1 MGKIIKISVFLG
13 ILAQTAIAPSALAR
27 DTNQITDWY
36 IKDFQSTITVNT
48 DSSLLV
54 EEKIIADCGDLPDKH
69 GIFRVVPL
77 ETKTEKGTVKTPV
90 ELISIADFDDRPIKY
105 SETKDNFN
113 HTVAWKIG
121 DADKNVTGENYYKII
136 YSVKNAVRAG
146 NADFDEL
153 YWNLL
158 GNFWGLE
165 IENFRAD
172 IIFPEGV
179 SQNNTDIYL
188 YAGQLDA
195 EDNRLT
201 KREWIDSGALRITST
216 SALSPRQGVTVSAT
230 FPKGIIA
237 PYQPGFFELYG
248 DYLWFLIPVLTFI
261 ICFAVWNKYGK
272 DPRVDKTVI
281 PEFEIP
287 ENLTPMQMGL
297 LFKNGSFG
305 DSLISAT
312 IIDLAVKKYII
323 IEEIPKQ
330 GIFGQQNF
338 RLKRIEGSGYP
349 SPNETEE
356 LLLKKL
362 FGHSQEVLLSK
373 LKNEFH
379 KELPEIKKT
388 AINNLKQKELIHS
401 SGLTLKGIF
410 LVLAVILIFAAFA
423 GAGTENLFAIIAFG
437 ISAAVVLIFGLLMPK
452 RTPKGAE
459 LNWRI
464 KGFKLYMETA
474 EKYRTRFH
482 EKENIFEKFL
492 PYAIVFGIAK
502 LWVKKMEQIYGK
514 EYFAAYHSAWYAGNF
529 ASGFNADSFAAQINS
544 ISSGIA
550 ANIGTTSGAHGAGG
564 AGGGGGGGGGGG
576 W

>member
-1 MGKIIKISVFLG
+1 MKKFIQTLI
-13 ILAQTAIAPSALAR
+13 ILAVGVIIIIPQTGLAR

-77 ETKTEKGTVKTPV
+77 ETKTKKGTVKTPV

-158 GNFWGLE
+158 GNFWDLE

-172 IIFPEGV
+172 IIFPEGI

-188 YAGQLDA
+188 YAGQLGA

-201 KREWIDSGALRITST
+201 KREWVDSGALRITSMST
-216 SALSPRQGVTVSAT
+216 LSPRQGVTVSAT

-248 DYLWFLIPVLTFI
+248 DYLWFLIPILTFI

-330 GIFGQQNF
+330 GIFGQQDF

-349 SPNETEE
+349 SLNETEE

-362 FGHSQEVLLSK
+362 FGPSQEVLLSK

-388 AINNLKQKELIHS
+388 AINNLKQKEFIHP
-401 SGLTLKGIF
+401 SGLTFKGIF
-410 LVLAVILIFAAFA
+410 LALAVILIFAAFA
-423 GAGTENLFAIIAFG
+423 GAGTENLFATIAFG
-437 ISAAVVLIFGLLMPK
+437 ISAAVALIFGLSMPK
-452 RTPKGAE
+452 RTRKGAE

-514 EYFAAYHSAWYAGNF
+514 EYFAAYHPAWYAGNF

-550 ANIGTTSGAHGAGG
+550 ANIGTASGAHGAGG

>member
-1 MGKIIKISVFLG
+1 MIKTIKILILVAV
-13 ILAQTAIAPSALAR
+13 LAQTAIAPSALAR

-158 GNFWGLE
+158 GNFWDLE

-172 IIFPEGV
+172 IIFPEGI

-188 YAGQLDA
+188 YAGQLGA

-201 KREWIDSGALRITST
+201 KREWIDSGALRITSMST
-216 SALSPRQGVTVSAT
+216 LSPRQGVTVSAT

-248 DYLWFLIPVLTFI
+248 DYLWFLIPILTFI

-330 GIFGQQNF
+330 GIFGQQDF
-338 RLKRIEGSGYP
+338 RLKRTGGSGYP
-349 SPNETEE
+349 SLNETEE

-362 FGHSQEVLLSK
+362 FGPSQEVLLSK

-388 AINNLKQKELIHS
+388 AINNLKQKEFIHP
-401 SGLTLKGIF
+401 SGLTFKRIF
-410 LVLAVILIFAAFA
+410 LALAVILIFAAFA
-423 GAGTENLFAIIAFG
+423 GAGTENLFAVAAFG
-437 ISAAVVLIFGLLMPK
+437 ISAAVALIFGLSMPK

-514 EYFAAYHSAWYAGNF
+514 EYFAAYHPAWYAGNF

>member
-1 MGKIIKISVFLG
+1 MKNFYQILIVLAMFLTLPHPAG
-13 ILAQTAIAPSALAR
+13 AR
-27 DTNQITDWY
+27 EASQITDWY
-36 IKDFQSTITVNT
+36 IKDFQSTIRVNT

-54 EEKIIADCGDLPDKH
+54 EEKIVADCGDLPDKH

-77 ETKTEKGTVKTPV
+77 ETKTEKGTVKAPV
-90 ELISIADFDDRPIKY
+90 KLISITDFDGQPIKY

-121 DADKNVTGENYYKII
+121 DSAKITTGENYYKIT
-136 YSVKNAVRAG
+136 YLVKNAVRGG
-146 NADFDEL
+146 NFDFDEL
-153 YWNLL
+153 YWNLS
-158 GNFWGLE
+158 GEFWE
-165 IENFRAD
+165 IDIDKFTAD
-172 IIFPEGV
+172 IIFPQGINKEN
-179 SQNNTDIYL
+179 SEIYL
-188 YAGQLDA
+188 YGGDLGEKENSAADHQWTG
-195 EDNRLT
+195 DN
-201 KREWIDSGALRITST
+201 ILRVAST
-216 SALSPRQGVTVSAT
+216 QTLSPRQGITASIT

-237 PYQPGFFELYG
+237 PYQPSFFELYG
-248 DYLWFLIPVLTFI
+248 GYLWFLIPLFLFI
-261 ICFAVWNKYGK
+261 VSFLIWNKYGK

-287 ENLTPMQMGL
+287 DNLTPIEVGL
-297 LFKNGSFG
+297 LAQNGSFG
-305 DSLISAT
+305 DKLITAT
-312 IIDLAVKKYII
+312 IIDLAVKKYIV

-338 RLKRIEGSGYP
+338 RLERVRDNDHP
-349 SPNETEE
+349 PLNETEE

-362 FGHSQEVLLSK
+362 FGQRQEILLSK
-373 LKNEFH
+373 LKNEFY

-388 AINNLKQKELIHS
+388 AINNLKQKQFIHS

-452 RTPKGAE
+452 RTPKGAQ

-502 LWVKKMEQIYGK
+502 LWAKKMEDIYGK
-514 EYFAAYHSAWYAGNF
+514 EYFANYHPAWYAGSF
-529 ASGFNADSFAAQINS
+529 ANGFNADSFASQINS
-544 ISSGIA
+544 ISAGIA
-550 ANIGTTSGAHGAGG
+550 ANTGTSSGAHGGG
-564 AGGGGGGGGGGG
+564 GVGGGGGGGGGGG

>member
-1 MGKIIKISVFLG
+1 
-13 ILAQTAIAPSALAR
+13 
-27 DTNQITDWY
+27 
-36 IKDFQSTITVNT
+36 
-48 DSSLLV
+48 V
-54 EEKIIADCGDLPDKH
+54 EEKIVADCGDLPDKH

-158 GNFWGLE
+158 GNFWDLE

-172 IIFPEGV
+172 IIFPEGI

-188 YAGQLDA
+188 YAGQLGA

-201 KREWIDSGALRITST
+201 KREWIDSGALRITSMST
-216 SALSPRQGVTVSAT
+216 LSPRQGVTVSAT

-362 FGHSQEVLLSK
+362 FGPSQEVLLSK

-514 EYFAAYHSAWYAGNF
+514 EYFAAYHPAWYAGNF

>member
-1 MGKIIKISVFLG
+1 MKNFYQILIVLAMFLTLPHPAG
-13 ILAQTAIAPSALAR
+13 AR
-27 DTNQITDWY
+27 EASQITDWY
-36 IKDFQSTITVNT
+36 IKDFQSTIRVNT

-54 EEKIIADCGDLPDKH
+54 EEKIVADCGDLPDKH

-77 ETKTEKGTVKTPV
+77 ETKTEKGTVKAPV
-90 ELISIADFDDRPIKY
+90 KLISITDFDGQPIKY

-121 DADKNVTGENYYKII
+121 DSAKITTGENYYKIT
-136 YSVKNAVRAG
+136 YLVKNAVRGG
-146 NADFDEL
+146 NFDFDEL
-153 YWNLL
+153 YWNLS
-158 GNFWGLE
+158 GEFWE
-165 IENFRAD
+165 IDIDKFTAD
-172 IIFPEGV
+172 IIFPQGINKEN
-179 SQNNTDIYL
+179 SEIYL
-188 YAGQLDA
+188 YGGDLGEKENSAADHQWTG
-195 EDNRLT
+195 DN
-201 KREWIDSGALRITST
+201 ILRVAST
-216 SALSPRQGVTVSAT
+216 QTLSPRQGITASIT

-237 PYQPGFFELYG
+237 PYQPSFFELYG
-248 DYLWFLIPVLTFI
+248 GYLWFLIPLFLFI
-261 ICFAVWNKYGK
+261 VSFLIWNKYGK

-287 ENLTPMQMGL
+287 DNLTPIEVGL
-297 LFKNGSFG
+297 LAQNGSFG
-305 DSLISAT
+305 DKLITAT
-312 IIDLAVKKYII
+312 IIDLAVKKYIV

-338 RLKRIEGSGYP
+338 RLERVRDNDHP
-349 SPNETEE
+349 PLNETEE

-362 FGHSQEVLLSK
+362 FGQKQEILLSK
-373 LKNEFH
+373 LKNEFY

-388 AINNLKQKELIHS
+388 AINNLKQKQFIHS

-452 RTPKGAE
+452 RTPKGAQ

-502 LWVKKMEQIYGK
+502 LWAKKMEDIYGK
-514 EYFAAYHSAWYAGNF
+514 EYFANYHPAWYAGSF
-529 ASGFNADSFAAQINS
+529 ANGFNADSFASQINS
-544 ISSGIA
+544 ISAGIA
-550 ANIGTTSGAHGAGG
+550 ANTGTSSGAHGGG
-564 AGGGGGGGGGGG
+564 GVGGGGGGGGGGG